1 MRKLKSVLISG
12 VLALLMVVPVYA
24 AEWKQEGSTWKYQND
39 DGSFAA
45 GWNWIGGKCYY
56 FDASG
61 NMLSNTTT
69 PDGYQVNENGEW
81 VVGGVVQTQGR
92 QNNMSGSNSQFG
104 SRPDSETKG
113 YWSDKNNLTWTW
125 WDGSGSVVIGN
136 GPKYSDLHPEVTDRE
151 YLLKEYVNYPG
162 EGMTNLNSWGEPKAN
177 IDEGA
182 LQLLR
187 EFVNS
192 FDWINSDELTR
203 AKAVYDRIAL
213 GRHGN
218 RYGSSYASKGAWVV
232 LQYKEGVCADYAREF
247 KWLANYVGLECVTY
261 EPSVVH
267 AANLVRINGQWIT
280 IDAQLGMSFF
290 DNGVTVPVDFDIEY
304 NRVENEYKQ
313 TDTYQRSRKLV
324 ELNEQLNR
332 GEITEEE
339 FNQKVDELYS
349 N

>member
-1 MRKLKSVLISG
+1 MKKLKGILISG
-12 VLALLMVVPVYA
+12 FLTVLMAMPVYA
-24 AEWKQEGSTWKYQND
+24 AEWKQEGSIWKYQND

-81 VVGGVVQTQGR
+81 IVDGVVQTQGGNTGNTSSR
-92 QNNMSGSNSQFG
+92 QFG

-177 IDEGA
+177 IDERA

-203 AKAVYDRIAL
+203 AQAVYERIAL

-232 LQYKEGVCADYAREF
+232 LQYNEGVCADYAREF
-247 KWLANYVGLECVTY
+247 KWLATYVGLECEAY
-261 EPSVVH
+261 EPSAIH

-280 IDAQLGMSFF
+280 IDAQLGTSFF
-290 DNGVTVPVDFDIEY
+290 DNGVTVPVDFATEY
-304 NRVENEYKQ
+304 NRVEEEYKQ
-313 TDTYQRSRKLV
+313 SDAQKRWEQER
-324 ELNEQLNR
+324 ELEEKYWN
-332 GEITEEE
+332 GEITYEEL
-339 FNQKVDELYS
+339 QKLGSEIYK
-349 N
+349 